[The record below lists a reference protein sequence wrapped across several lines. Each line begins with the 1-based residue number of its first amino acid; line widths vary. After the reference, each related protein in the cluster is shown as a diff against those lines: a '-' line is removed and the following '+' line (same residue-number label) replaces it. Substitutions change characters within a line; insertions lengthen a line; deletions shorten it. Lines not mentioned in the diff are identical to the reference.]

1 MSDQQEADKAAVL
14 EARRKANRE
23 AYPAVA
29 SIVDEFEAAFGVGQV
44 RVIGGQDF
52 ASGRSFGWN
61 SPPSPNC
68 DSCTGHDGGPG
79 CDRMDRVVYGH
90 DKPEPNKVFCGYR
103 LALASPINKLD
114 TKKDK
119 GWRR

>member
-1 MSDQQEADKAAVL
+1 MSELQDKEAAI

-44 RVIGGQDF
+44 RVIGGRDF
-52 ASGRSFGWN
+52 TNGRSFGWN
-61 SPPSPNC
+61 PPPSPNC

-79 CDRMDRVVYGH
+79 CDRMDSVAYGH
-90 DKPEPNKVFCGYR
+90 DKPEPSKVFCGYR
-103 LALASPINKLD
+103 LALASPRNKPD
-114 TKKDK
+114 SKNDK